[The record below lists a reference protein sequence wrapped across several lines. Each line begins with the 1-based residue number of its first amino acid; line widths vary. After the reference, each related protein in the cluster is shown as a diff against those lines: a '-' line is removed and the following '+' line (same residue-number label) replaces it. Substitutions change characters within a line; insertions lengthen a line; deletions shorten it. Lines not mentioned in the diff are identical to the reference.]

1 MESYETLRYSDAGY
15 VSDDHTP
22 YPPYV
27 IQGLSLTRAL
37 TFSAEAL
44 AAVTV
49 WARWKSQ
56 TLMARSQAFC
66 KAVSMITSLS
76 ASARAERLGR
86 GAADL
91 A

>member
-1 MESYETLRYSDAGY
+1 MEWPPLGALSAYPQAVESYETLRYSDAGY

-44 AAVTV
+44 GGSYSVGAVGN
-49 WARWKSQ
+49 R
-56 TLMARSQAFC
+56 
-66 KAVSMITSLS
+66 
-76 ASARAERLGR
+76 EP
-86 GAADL
+86 
-91 A
+91 